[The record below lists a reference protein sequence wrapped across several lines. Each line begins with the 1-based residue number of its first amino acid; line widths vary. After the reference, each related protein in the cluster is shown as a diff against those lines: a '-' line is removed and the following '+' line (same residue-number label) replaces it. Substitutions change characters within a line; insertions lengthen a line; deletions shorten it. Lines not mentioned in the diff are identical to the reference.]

1 MRKIRIIMPLLATV
15 TMLIFCSC
23 NNKTDEAKKVGIAD
37 KYSNVQVYDQYATG
51 INGES
56 LKVQSAVVND
66 TLIAIMVEKSDT
78 KINNISQTINYAKNP
93 NEIQHQTPKSELV
106 IKCDENKTSM
116 FYATLGSPTE
126 EQSETQS
133 TGYHP
138 TKFIVVSDYIDYN
151 GTIYKHK

>member
-78 KINNISQTINYAKNP
+78 KIDDVSQAIIFAKNP
-93 NEIQHQTPKSELV
+93 DEIQEQTPEGELV
-106 IKCDENKTSM
+106 LKCDENKTWM